1 MYNYLY
7 IIIFLILVY
16 SSLYYIFIDEISIYQ
31 VSVEHFDF
39 DLLYKRQPIVVSE
52 SIKDIDDIL
61 TNWFK
66 YNIIN
71 YDIVK
76 TNEWERNNHK
86 YLVIYGSNPDLTETA
101 EPIEVTICNPLAKE
115 YNGVSGVPG
124 VPGVPHVDSKMTT
137 IKLKTNMVLIIPFR
151 WKYHIVGNPEI
162 HGVHDYITYCTSFFR
177 RR

>member
-16 SSLYYIFIDEISIYQ
+16 SSLYYIFVDEISIYQ

-39 DLLYKRQPIVVSE
+39 DLLYKRQPIVISE

-66 YNIIN
+66 YNIIK
-71 YDIVK
+71 YDLVK
-76 TNEWERNNHK
+76 TNDWERNNHK
-86 YLVIYGSNPDLTETA
+86 YLVFYSNDKSTTEPT
-101 EPIEVTICNPLAKE
+101 EITICNPLVKE
-115 YNGVSGVPG
+115 YNGV
-124 VPGVPHVDSKMTT
+124 PHIDSNMTT
-137 IKLKTNMVLIIPFR
+137 IKLKNNMVLIIPFR

-162 HGVHDYITYCTSFFR
+162 HGVHDYITYCSSFVR
-177 RR
+177 R

>member
-39 DLLYKRQPIVVSE
+39 DLLYKRQPIVISE
-52 SIKDIDDIL
+52 SIKDINDIFD
-61 TNWFK
+61 NWFK
-66 YNIIN
+66 YNIIK

-76 TNEWERNNHK
+76 TNDWERNNYK
-86 YLVIYGSNPDLTETA
+86 YLLFYSNNNEMPVE
-101 EPIEVTICNPLAKE
+101 ITICNPLAKE
-115 YNGVSGVPG
+115 YNGV
-124 VPGVPHVDSKMTT
+124 PHIDSKMTT
-137 IKLKTNMVLIIPFR
+137 IKLKNNMVLIIPFR

-162 HGVHDYITYCTSFFR
+162 HGVHDYITYCTSFIR
-177 RR
+177 K